1 MASKNKKRES
11 GLGQFLLAGY
21 VGLCVVMVILALV
34 VAFSQ
39 LNDTTAEQQAVP
51 IEAASTPTISPIVLT
66 LEAQEAASDNAAP

>member
-39 LNDTTAEQQAVP
+39 LNNTTAEQQAVP
-51 IEAASTPTISPIVLT
+51 IEAAGTPTISPIVLT
-66 LEAQEAASDNAAP
+66 LEAQEAAPDNAAP